1 MKITKIELKDFH
13 QFKDVTLDLT
23 YPAGHEKAGQP
34 LDKVC
39 FIGQSGTG
47 KTTLLEL
54 IPMYLRLYSTN
65 IITKGGGSKIL
76 HDKGKFSTVFGHDNQ
91 YSFDLYFT
99 SQKNMHLDF
108 DSYFDS
114 SKKEKVDRRISNTCL
129 NKSDYP
135 WQEMIK
141 KFEGW
146 KNETATKIIY
156 FPSNLNY
163 DINTEAI
170 SDSIDKKIVDFS
182 KDDVSIVWNLI
193 LETIQSYQEQELQIR
208 QEISKTVEQSSND
221 LDTIRKALQKLEEWK
236 ANEFNPIQ
244 DVANKCLNP
253 LLRHFKLKVKTEL
266 DIKTKDDIGFIK
278 IEDYNGNEIPHGLWS
293 TGTKQVVLSA
303 LPLYLLKPKHTVILF
318 DEPERSL
325 YPDLQRIIID
335 FYSSLTENCQF
346 FYSTHSPIIASSFEP
361 WEIVELKFNEEGH
374 IYRELYYEGENYI
387 DNYKYNPRYMR
398 WDDILQR
405 IFDMKD
411 DGSPERKKKLDEL
424 ATYNVKYKKLD
435 KKNNLDSEEAKDL
448 LEKIAS
454 LSKDL
459 S

>member
-13 QFKDVTLDLT
+13 QFKDVTLDLI

-54 IPMYLRLYSTN
+54 IPMFLFNYDTNLINQIKKKAIDNIHLFISYGLSGEHEMDITLSQDPNASKPPWAWSTSRHYKKYDE
-65 IITKGGGSKIL
+65 KGMG
-76 HDKGKFSTVFGHDNQ
+76 
-91 YSFDLYFT
+91 
-99 SQKNMHLDF
+99 
-108 DSYFDS
+108 YFDS
-114 SKKEKVDRRISNTCL
+114 VWLKDFS
-129 NKSDYP
+129 
-135 WQEMIK
+135 
-141 KFEGW
+141 
-146 KNETATKIIY
+146 TKLVY
-156 FPSNLNY
+156 FPANLNY
-163 DINTEAI
+163 DINVNYDFEER
-170 SDSIDKKIVDFS
+170 KIVDFS
-182 KDDVSIVWNLI
+182 KDDVSIVWSLI
-193 LETIQSYQEQELQIR
+193 LESIQKYQEQELQIR
-208 QEISKTVEQSSND
+208 QEISRTVEQSSND
-221 LDTIRKALQKLEEWK
+221 LNTIKKALQKLEDWK
-236 ANEFNPIQ
+236 AKEFNPIQ
-244 DVANKCLNP
+244 DVADKCLNS
-253 LLRHFKLKVKTEL
+253 LLRYFKLKVKTEL

-325 YPDLQRIIID
+325 YPDLQRMIVD

-374 IYRELYYEGENYI
+374 IYRELYYEGENHI
-387 DNYKYNPRYMR
+387 DNYKYNPRMMR

-411 DGSPERKKKLDEL
+411 DGSPERQKKLDEL
-424 ATYNVKYKKLD
+424 ATFNVKYKKLV
-435 KKNNLDSEEAKDL
+435 KQQKEETPDGKAV
-448 LEKIAS
+448 LEQIAT
-454 LSKDL
+454 LSKEL
-459 S
+459 SKWDNLYAKN